1 MKPAQRIRFATIA
14 PPLRL
19 ALAFLLLCVSRQ
31 AMSCELDAAYPFH
44 IEAHSLS
51 ETLLLI
57 GRTSGCTVSF
67 KPDNTRDYQSQPIN
81 GRLSVRQAM
90 GLALIDSDLETL
102 QTRNG
107 SLTVRK
113 RGAAPRHVGEE

>member
-1 MKPAQRIRFATIA
+1 MA
-14 PPLRL
+14 L
-19 ALAFLLLCVSRQ
+19 ALLLLYISRE
-31 AMSCELDAAYPFH
+31 AMSCELDATYPFR
-44 IEAHSLS
+44 IDAHSLS

-57 GRTSGCTVSF
+57 GRASGCTVAF

-90 GLALIDSDLETL
+90 GQALINSDLETL

-113 RGAAPRHVGEE
+113 RSAATHPLAEE

>member
-1 MKPAQRIRFATIA
+1 MKPAQRIRFATTA

-19 ALAFLLLCVSRQ
+19 ALALLLLCISRQ

-44 IEAHSLS
+44 IEAQSLS

-57 GRTSGCTVSF
+57 GRASGCTVSF

-113 RGAAPRHVGEE
+113 RGAAPRYVGEE

>member
-1 MKPAQRIRFATIA
+1 M
-14 PPLRL
+14 
-19 ALAFLLLCVSRQ
+19 
-31 AMSCELDAAYPFH
+31 DAAYPFH
-44 IEAHSLS
+44 IEAQSLS

-57 GRTSGCTVSF
+57 GRASGCTVSF

-113 RGAAPRHVGEE
+113 RGAAPRYVGEE

>member
-1 MKPAQRIRFATIA
+1 
-14 PPLRL
+14 
-19 ALAFLLLCVSRQ
+19 
-31 AMSCELDAAYPFH
+31 MSCELDATYPFH

-113 RGAAPRHVGEE
+113 RGAAPRLWGQNEE

>member
-1 MKPAQRIRFATIA
+1 MKPAQRIRLATTTL
-14 PPLRL
+14 PLRL
-19 ALAFLLLCVSRQ
+19 ALAFLLLCISCQ

-57 GRTSGCTVSF
+57 GRASGCTVSF

-81 GRLSVRQAM
+81 GRFSVRQAM

-113 RGAAPRHVGEE
+113 RGAAPRHLAEE

>member
-1 MKPAQRIRFATIA
+1 MI
-14 PPLRL
+14 L
-19 ALAFLLLCVSRQ
+19 ALMLLYVSCE
-31 AMSCELDAAYPFH
+31 AASCELDAAYLFR
-44 IEAHSLS
+44 IDAHSLS

-57 GRTSGCTVSF
+57 GRASGCTVAF

-81 GRLSVRQAM
+81 GRFSVRQAM
-90 GLALIDSDLETL
+90 GQALINSNLETL

-113 RGAAPRHVGEE
+113 RGTAPHPLAEE